1 VGVHLQLTPENY
13 HGTPISDPKEIPTLV
28 DVSGKFKPKDH
39 CDWINPD
46 EVALEWQRQIL
57 ETADALGRMPSHLD
71 SHHGV
76 HRKSDLIP
84 IYLGL
89 ASKYGLAV
97 RGGTASQ
104 QIDSSSC
111 GVRASKLCTSD
122 WTGKNGTVESFKQMV
137 HDALSLV
144 GDGILEICTH
154 PGFSDEALIHA
165 SSWNTV
171 RETDYKVLRSL
182 AEEGWF
188 KEQGILFTH
197 F

>member
-1 VGVHLQLTPENY
+1 
-13 HGTPISDPKEIPTLV
+13 
-28 DVSGKFKPKDH
+28 
-39 CDWINPD
+39 
-46 EVALEWQRQIL
+46 
-57 ETADALGRMPSHLD
+57 
-71 SHHGV
+71 
-76 HRKSDLIP
+76 
-84 IYLGL
+84 
-89 ASKYGLAV
+89 
-97 RGGTASQ
+97 
-104 QIDSSSC
+104 
-111 GVRASKLCTSD
+111 
-122 WTGKNGTVESFKQMV
+122 MV